1 VVVISDTCRCR
12 TCFKEDDVDDVDDDD
27 SIIRELED
35 DNDVFFFDDAIWL
48 PAVVAIAVV
57 DPIDPTLFFF

>member
-1 VVVISDTCRCR
+1 MVVISDTCRCR

-27 SIIRELED
+27 SIVRELD
-35 DNDVFFFDDAIWL
+35 DDDDVFFFEDAIWL
-48 PAVVAIAVV
+48 PAVVAIAVA